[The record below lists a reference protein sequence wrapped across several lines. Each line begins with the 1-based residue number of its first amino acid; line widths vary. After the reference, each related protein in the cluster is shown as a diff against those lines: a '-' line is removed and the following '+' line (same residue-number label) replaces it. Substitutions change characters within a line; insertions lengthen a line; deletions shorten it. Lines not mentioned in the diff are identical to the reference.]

1 MRPIVLSEDAGRAAP
16 PVARRRAVW
25 VRFEDAVL
33 LPTAALALIVCT
45 ALMLFEVFSRSFLAY
60 SIGWIDE
67 VSREAMLFAYFLAMG
82 LAHRHG
88 HFIRSGMLVDRLRPG
103 VRRMFDLFG
112 ATCGIALSA
121 ILLFTGS
128 ARVLRL
134 RALGAV
140 TESSLETPLWVIGL
154 LLPFGAFTLLLYF
167 IGAFARALAHEH
179 PFAQELDERP
189 EAAL

>member
-1 MRPIVLSEDAGRAAP
+1 MRPAVLSEDAAAVP
-16 PVARRRAVW
+16 PVARRRAMW
-25 VRFEDAVL
+25 GRFEDAVL
-33 LPTAALALIVCT
+33 LPLAALALIVCT

-60 SIGWIDE
+60 SVGWIDE
-67 VSREAMLFAYFLAMG
+67 VSREAMLFAYFVAMG
-82 LAHRHG
+82 LTHRHG
-88 HFIRSGMLVDRLRPG
+88 HFIRSGMVVDRLRPG

-112 ATCGIALSA
+112 AACGIALSA

-128 ARVLRL
+128 TRVLRL
-134 RALGAV
+134 RTLGAV
-140 TESSLETPLWVIGL
+140 TESSLETPLWLIGL

-189 EAAL
+189 EAPL